1 VLVIEVLDEPP
12 APRRRLRRAR
22 PKDSDP
28 DAVSERPPLTR
39 LTVIRPQALGERD
52 AARAW
57 LAEIRDDDDAIRAE
71 LGEALEFVNLA
82 ISAQRV
88 SSLDPHLPD
97 VSAERAL
104 VVRIGFGTGDEVADG
119 LFTEA
124 IDVPR
129 ATRRRRLETLR
140 PQERIAAVLG
150 GRELLRPA
158 AELLLRAR
166 ADLDAGRVR
175 EAALQLRVGLEALLA
190 EPRDAAPAAEAQDLG
205 VLDERRAITGEA
217 AGDALAGDLSEAR
230 AGEVAETLRLCERV
244 LRRRALS

>member
-39 LTVIRPQALGERD
+39 LTVIRPQALGGPD

-57 LAEIRDDDDAIRAE
+57 LATLRDDDEAIRAE
-71 LGEALEFVNLA
+71 LRGALELVNLA
-82 ISAQRV
+82 IAAQRV

-97 VSAERAL
+97 VSPDRAL
-104 VVRIGFGTGDEVADG
+104 VVRIGFGSGDEVADG

-140 PQERIAAVLG
+140 PQERIAAVLA
-150 GRELLRPA
+150 GRDRVRPGD
-158 AELLLRAR
+158 ELLLRAR
-166 ADLDAGRVR
+166 ADLDAGRLR
-175 EAALQLRVGLEALLA
+175 QAALQLRVGLEALLA
-190 EPRDAAPAAEAQDLG
+190 ESRDGAPAAEARDLEA
-205 VLDERRAITGEA
+205 LDERRAITGEA
-217 AGDALAGDLSEAR
+217 ANEALAGELSQAR

-244 LRRRALS
+244 LRRRALT

>member
-1 VLVIEVLDEPP
+1 
-12 APRRRLRRAR
+12 
-22 PKDSDP
+22 
-28 DAVSERPPLTR
+28 
-39 LTVIRPQALGERD
+39 VIRPEALGGGD

-57 LAEIRDDDDAIRAE
+57 LAEIRDDDEAIGAE

-82 ISAQRV
+82 IAAQRV

-97 VSAERAL
+97 VSPERAL
-104 VVRIGFGTGDEVADG
+104 VVRIGFGTGDQVADG

-129 ATRRRRLETLR
+129 ATRRRRLESLR
-140 PQERIAAVLG
+140 PQERIATVLG
-150 GRELLRPA
+150 GREPLRPA
-158 AELLLRAR
+158 TELLLRAR
-166 ADLDAGRVR
+166 ADLDARRLR

-190 EPRDAAPAAEAQDLG
+190 EPRDATPAEAKDLEA
-205 VLDERRAITGEA
+205 LDERRSITGDA
-217 AGDALAGDLSEAR
+217 AGEALAGDLSEER

>member
-22 PKDSDP
+22 PKDSHP
-28 DAVSERPPLTR
+28 DAVVERPPLTR
-39 LTVIRPQALGERD
+39 LTVIRPQALGGRD
-52 AARAW
+52 AADAW
-57 LAEIRDDDDAIRAE
+57 LAGIRDDDEAIRAE
-71 LGEALEFVNLA
+71 LGEAVGFVNLA
-82 ISAQRV
+82 IAAQRV
-88 SSLDPHLPD
+88 SNLDPHLPD
-97 VSAERAL
+97 LSPERAL
-104 VVRIGFGTGDEVADG
+104 AVRIGFGTGDEVADG
-119 LFTEA
+119 RFTEA

-150 GRELLRPA
+150 GRESLRPA

-166 ADLDAGRVR
+166 ADLDAGRGR

-190 EPRDAAPAAEAQDLG
+190 EPRDAAPAAEAKDLG
-205 VLDERRAITGEA
+205 VLDERRSITGEA
-217 AGDALAGDLSEAR
+217 AGEALSGDLSEAR

-244 LRRRALS
+244 LRRRALT

>member
-1 VLVIEVLDEPP
+1 VLVIEVLDDLP

-22 PKDSDP
+22 PRESDP
-28 DAVSERPPLTR
+28 DALSGRPPLTR
-39 LTVIRPQALGERD
+39 LTVIRPQALGGRD

-57 LAEIRDDDDAIRAE
+57 LAEIRDDDEAIRAE

-82 ISAQRV
+82 IAAQRV

-97 VSAERAL
+97 VSPERAL

-119 LFTEA
+119 RFTEA

-129 ATRRRRLETLR
+129 ATRRRRLESLR

-158 AELLLRAR
+158 TELLLRAR
-166 ADLDAGRVR
+166 ADLDAGRLR

-190 EPRDAAPAAEAQDLG
+190 EPRDATPAAEAKDLE
-205 VLDERRAITGEA
+205 VLDERRAATGEA
-217 AGDALAGDLSEAR
+217 AGEALGGDLSEAR
-230 AGEVAETLRLCERV
+230 AAEVAESLRLCERV